1 MHKELLQ
8 AKPSPEYTGSLPQ
21 RSGQSHHGL
30 SPDDVAHLARYL
42 GKLAVASG
50 SKAQT
55 TDQAFTGY
63 FRARYSLDDDAV
75 RDLEGYLDFLRHH
88 YGIERGA
95 TVFPKR
101 EDVSPAQSTELPPL
115 KEFS

>member
-1 MHKELLQ
+1 MHKDLLQ
-8 AKPSPEYTGSLPQ
+8 AKPSPEYTGSRPQ
-21 RSGQSHHGL
+21 QSGQSHHGL
-30 SPDDVAHLARYL
+30 SSDDVAHLARYL
-42 GKLAVASG
+42 GKVAVASG
-50 SKAQT
+50 SKTQT

-63 FRARYSLDDDAV
+63 FRARYSLDDDGV

-88 YGIERGA
+88 YGIEAGA

-101 EDVSPAQSTELPPL
+101 EDVFPAQSTELPPP